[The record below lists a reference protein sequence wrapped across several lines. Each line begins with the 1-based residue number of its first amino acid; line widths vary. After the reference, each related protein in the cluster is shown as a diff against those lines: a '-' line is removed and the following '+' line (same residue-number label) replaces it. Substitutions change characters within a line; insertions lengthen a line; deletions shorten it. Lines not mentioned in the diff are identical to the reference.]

1 MESNKVNGIKI
12 KLKFFAK
19 LKNINSFCKKIQ
31 IYLSKLNLTR
41 SQRNLNDLNKR

>member
-19 LKNINSFCKKIQ
+19 LKNIKTFYIKIQ
-31 IYLSKLNLTR
+31 MYLLKLYF
-41 SQRNLNDLNKR
+41 D